1 MVDKGLGR
9 ISNLQYFKLFSLL
22 LLIFL
27 LFGCT
32 SQSEQPQPPPSPTQE
47 VAAKA
52 VAASPIQTPAPSPTF
67 TPAPTN
73 MPAPTATLSQIVAS
87 DYRVSYVA
95 EDDVLNMRAGPGVDF
110 DIVAT
115 LPPDANSVQLTAT
128 PAEGDWVEISWQNQT
143 GWVNRYFL
151 TEVVTSETFC
161 NDPAARQ
168 IVNAFRTALEDGNGA
183 ALASLVHPQ
192 RGLLIRLNWWNNEV
206 RFSQQDIPSL
216 FAAAEQHD
224 WGYEDGSGAPIEGT
238 FTEIVVPLLD
248 KDFAGDPQIHCNELV
263 AGGTA
268 GIVQLPFEYSGV
280 NYYAVHRSATDNELD
295 WGTWV
300 LGIEYWD
307 GKPYLSYLIHYQW
320 EI

>member
-1 MVDKGLGR
+1 MVNTGLGW
-9 ISNLQYFKLFSLL
+9 INKSQHSKPFSLL
-22 LLIFL
+22 LSIFL

-32 SQSEQPQPPPSPTQE
+32 SQSEQPQPPPSPTQM
-47 VAAKA
+47 AAQA
-52 VAASPIQTPAPSPTF
+52 VAASPTQTPEPSPTF
-67 TPAPTN
+67 TPASTN
-73 MPAPTATLSQIVAS
+73 TPAPTVTPIQIVAS

-95 EDDVLNMRAGPGVDF
+95 EDDVLNMRSGPGVEF

-115 LPPDANSVQLTAT
+115 LPPDANSVQLTST

-151 TEVVTSETFC
+151 TEVVASETFC

-183 ALASLVHPQ
+183 TLTSLVHPQ
-192 RGLLIRLNWWNNEV
+192 RGLLVRLNWWNNEV
-206 RFSQQDIPSL
+206 RFSHSEIPNL
-216 FAAAEQHD
+216 FSASEGQN

-248 KDFAGDPQIHCNELV
+248 RDFAGDPQIHCNELI

-268 GIVQLPFEYSGV
+268 GIVQLPFEYSGI
-280 NYYAVHRSATDNELD
+280 NYYAVHRPATDNELD

-307 GKPYLSYLIHYQW
+307 GKPYLSFLVHYQW